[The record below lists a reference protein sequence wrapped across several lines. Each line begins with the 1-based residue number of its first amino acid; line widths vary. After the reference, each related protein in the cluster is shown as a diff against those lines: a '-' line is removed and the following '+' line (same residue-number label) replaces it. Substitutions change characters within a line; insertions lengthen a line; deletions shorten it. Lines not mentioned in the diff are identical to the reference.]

1 MITKEILE
9 SHPVSV
15 LKKEISKTNIK
26 GYSKMKKSGIVSL
39 MLKPEHSKR
48 FSHIKKAETKGKK
61 EAPKKEA
68 PKKEEPK
75 KEEPKK
81 ESAGQIEAKRIKK
94 KIAEKKAPKKIIIKR
109 KFKALSADCSN
120 ALIQAQNIIKF
131 YNVNKG
137 VFSKDK
143 FLIKNKVELERIIN
157 NIKKILN
164 VPKCEGFGM
173 EPPFKTTLKE
183 AINLHDNLNKKEP
196 ASKKNTEKEV
206 KKIKEEL
213 DKIRNRVYTEQ
224 FNLKQ
229 LRQKIKSKEDI
240 KKINKEIEDIQK
252 EANKKQSDLKK
263 YDNEKKFNFLRPILL
278 EILFDKERYERR
290 LISIVRN
297 LSKISRTL

>member
-68 PKKEEPK
+68 PKKE
-75 KEEPKK
+75 
-81 ESAGQIEAKRIKK
+81 S
-94 KIAEKKAPKKIIIKR
+94 
-109 KFKALSADCSN
+109 
-120 ALIQAQNIIKF
+120 
-131 YNVNKG
+131 
-137 VFSKDK
+137 
-143 FLIKNKVELERIIN
+143 
-157 NIKKILN
+157 
-164 VPKCEGFGM
+164 
-173 EPPFKTTLKE
+173 
-183 AINLHDNLNKKEP
+183 

>member
-68 PKKEEPK
+68 PK

-164 VPKCEGFGM
+164 DPKCEGFGM

-240 KKINKEIEDIQK
+240 QKINKEITDIQK

-263 YDNEKKFNFLRPILL
+263 YDNELINDKNLRPILN
-278 EILFDKERYERR
+278 EMKFDKERYEKR